1 MLCNNIKCKHYR
13 NRKVVDYSRM
23 LSNYFYL
30 SCNTPLVS
38 IGECKYSYC
47 KIREGKRNGKI

>member
-1 MLCNNIKCKHYR
+1 MQCNNIKCRHYR
-13 NRKVVDYSRM
+13 NRKDADYSRM
-23 LSNYFYL
+23 SSKYYMPWNI
-30 SCNTPLVS
+30 PLVS